1 VTHAL
6 IALNLGVFLFMTL
19 LTASNEDLAERIGS
33 WGAVGRDFAEYG
45 IVFHEFGIW
54 QLITSAFFH
63 GGFMHIFGNMIFLL
77 VFGPSVEDR
86 FGRIGYLV
94 FYLGGAIV
102 SALAHMGVEEVPA
115 IGASGAVAAVS
126 GAYLVLFPRTR
137 IKCFVFFLIIGV
149 FFVPSWWLIG
159 LYIVL
164 DLLSQAF
171 TPDNG
176 IANMAHLGGYAMG
189 IVVAFALLG
198 TKILEREPYDLLS
211 ILKHRQR
218 RRAFASATRIHDQ
231 QMSRVRTNGRK
242 PAPLDPK
249 AEQIAHA
256 RAQIGSL
263 LNEGNATQAADA
275 YQRMLEEFG
284 HDTNAPLTLHREAQY
299 QIANTLY
306 QREDRVAAADAFE
319 RLLASYP
326 ADPERGIIRVLIA
339 RTRAWDQED
348 FTSAIAMLES
358 LKDDTLDD
366 ETRSLVES
374 ELDQFRQHASNA
386 QPPTPQEP
394 ES

>member
-1 VTHAL
+1 
-6 IALNLGVFLFMTL
+6 
-19 LTASNEDLAERIGS
+19 
-33 WGAVGRDFAEYG
+33 
-45 IVFHEFGIW
+45 
-54 QLITSAFFH
+54 
-63 GGFMHIFGNMIFLL
+63 
-77 VFGPSVEDR
+77 
-86 FGRIGYLV
+86 
-94 FYLGGAIV
+94 
-102 SALAHMGVEEVPA
+102 
-115 IGASGAVAAVS
+115 
-126 GAYLVLFPRTR
+126 
-137 IKCFVFFLIIGV
+137 
-149 FFVPSWWLIG
+149 
-159 LYIVL
+159 
-164 DLLSQAF
+164 
-171 TPDNG
+171 
-176 IANMAHLGGYAMG
+176 
-189 IVVAFALLG
+189 
-198 TKILEREPYDLLS
+198 
-211 ILKHRQR
+211 
-218 RRAFASATRIHDQ
+218 
-231 QMSRVRTNGRK
+231 MSRVRTNGRK